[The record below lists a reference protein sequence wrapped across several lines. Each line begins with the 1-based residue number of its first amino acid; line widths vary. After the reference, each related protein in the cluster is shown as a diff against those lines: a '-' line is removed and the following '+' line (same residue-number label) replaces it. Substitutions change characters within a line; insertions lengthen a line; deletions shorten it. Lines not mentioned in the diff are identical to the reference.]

1 MCSMVLTALHIK
13 KLPRKPWPLEK
24 HVSIIMID
32 QASKKTSAMSELT
45 EVSIGILDSSEPTE
59 QEVDKYSWKYIGY
72 KDFTSYVAADPD
84 FFAVRRFG
92 RLHTRAILTLQG
104 HLTQLEERLDEMDKR
119 FSLKTTKII
128 GSSPPVIIEAT
139 TTDKSSPNRDAY
151 VSADNEPSGA
161 RDINNGTIRDDIP
174 ERAEL
179 ISKITAKLVEYDNM
193 LLNHCSLRNLAAAPK
208 RNVKNIESWFLRN
221 NGAIM
226 EEERRFI
233 KHHDDLVSGNKEK
246 SSLREFFENQ
256 IILRTTALLGLFK
269 RQMPPSMSPR
279 DQKEVYH
286 FSDQII
292 DTFGSVAVFIAAILM
307 LIVPLWILQAMEDIR
322 WKLAIITIF
331 VVTCLLFLTLATLGR
346 PFERLAA
353 TAGYSA
359 VLVVFLQLGS
369 EPRGP

>member
-1 MCSMVLTALHIK
+1 MCNMVVAVRYIK
-13 KLPRKPWPLEK
+13 QFPR
-24 HVSIIMID
+24 
-32 QASKKTSAMSELT
+32 
-45 EVSIGILDSSEPTE
+45 ILDSPSPTE
-59 QEVDKYSWKYIGY
+59 QEIDDYPWKYIGY

-128 GSSPPVIIEAT
+128 GSSPLYPPVVIDAT
-139 TTDKSSPNRDAY
+139 IPDKSPPNRDAC
-151 VSADNEPSGA
+151 VSAENELLGA
-161 RDINNGTIRDDIP
+161 RDINNGTIRDDMP

-179 ISKITAKLVEYDNM
+179 LSEITVKLAEY
-193 LLNHCSLRNLAAAPK
+193 AAPK

-221 NGAIM
+221 SGAIV
-226 EEERRFI
+226 EEESRFI
-233 KHHDDLVSGNKEK
+233 KHYADLVSGNKEK
-246 SSLREFFENQ
+246 SSLRDFFENQ

-269 RQMPPSMSPR
+269 RQAPPSMSSR

-286 FSDQII
+286 FSDQAI
-292 DTFGSVAVFIAAILM
+292 DTFGSITVLVSAILM
-307 LIVPLWILQAMEDIR
+307 LIVPLWVLQAIENIQ
-322 WKLAIITIF
+322 WKLAIITFF

-359 VLVVFLQLGS
+359 VLIVFLQLG
-369 EPRGP
+369 G